1 MNHTSSYAL
10 PFVPQDLKWYEKD
23 KLMTWYDQGKCKDFL
38 QDLDSHFEN
47 SNIINL
53 HIINKQDRDEEIC
66 QTTLKNY
73 QAI

>member
-10 PFVPQDLKWYEKD
+10 LFVPQDIKWYEKD
-23 KLMTWYDQGKCKDFL
+23 KLMTWYDQGKRKDFL

>member
-1 MNHTSSYAL
+1 M